1 MNQAFP
7 GSQAGA
13 KRFAVRVEAPAR
25 LHLGFID
32 VSGSLGR
39 RFGSLG
45 LTLEELST
53 VLSLRRAERFDARG
67 PDASRERVA
76 SGS

>member
-13 KRFAVRVEAPAR
+13 IRFAVRVEAPAR

-39 RFGSLG
+39 RFGRKPVGSG
-45 LTLEELST
+45 QSGTEE
-53 VLSLRRAERFDARG
+53 DAILK
-67 PDASRERVA
+67 S
-76 SGS
+76 